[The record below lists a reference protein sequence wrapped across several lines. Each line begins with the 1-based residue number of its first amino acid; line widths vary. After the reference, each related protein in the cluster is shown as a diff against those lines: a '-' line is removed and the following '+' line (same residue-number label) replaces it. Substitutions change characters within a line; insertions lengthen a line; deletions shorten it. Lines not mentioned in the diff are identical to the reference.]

1 MTSYGRGFLP
11 VAPRPWAIR
20 LLSLSVIVCLASCG
34 AEGNDAK
41 AEVAESPP
49 PAGPRV
55 VSLVPS
61 LNELVIALGAGEHLA
76 AKTDF
81 DTHERVD
88 ELPSIGG
95 GLDPSIEQIVALDI
109 DVVLMTQGRDTPVL
123 AERLREFS
131 VEVIELPTQSI
142 NDVYGSIARL
152 GELFDMKPEAEAL
165 SASVA
170 AELDEIRARVA
181 ELPPVPVMY
190 VVWSDPPMTTGGGT
204 FIDEVIQI
212 AGGRNV
218 FDDSVIGWP
227 TVGYESIVA
236 RGPDVVIWPQGEI
249 TIDNVDVLKTT
260 PGWRDV
266 QAVQAGRIVLV
277 DGNLFNRPGPS
288 VIVAARH
295 LAEALHPEAF

>member
-1 MTSYGRGFLP
+1 MTSYARGLP
-11 VAPRPWAIR
+11 LVANNLWR
-20 LLSLSVIVCLASCG
+20 LWLLCWSLALILASCG
-34 AEGNDAK
+34 SGSDEPEAPD
-41 AEVAESPP
+41 VAGAVA
-49 PAGPRV
+49 PALRV
-55 VSLVPS
+55 VGLVPS
-61 LNELVIALGAGEHLA
+61 LNELVIALGAGEQLA

-81 DTHERVD
+81 DTHSRAD

-95 GLDPSIEQIVALDI
+95 GLDPSLEQIVALDI
-109 DVVLMTQGRDTPVL
+109 DVVLMSAGRDTPAL
-123 AERLREFS
+123 AERLRELS
-131 VEVIELPTQSI
+131 VQVLELPTQSI
-142 NDVYGSIARL
+142 SDVHGSIARL
-152 GELFDMKPEAEAL
+152 GELFDMEAEAESL
-165 SASVA
+165 SASVSA
-170 AELDEIRARVA
+170 DLDEIRTRVS

-218 FDDSVIGWP
+218 FDDSVMGWP
-227 TVGYESIVA
+227 TVGFESIVA
-236 RGPDVVIWPQGEI
+236 RRPAVVIWPQGEI

-266 QAVQAGRIVLV
+266 EAVQDGRIVLV

-288 VIVAARH
+288 VVVAARR